1 MKLTKLRLKEIIRE
15 ELYSEGFFD
24 FFKKKSDKPEHRG
37 KTIRISND
45 VDVSFMDGNLQL
57 YGKKGKL
64 GLDKKNM
71 RVLLSLIRKN
81 MGYTFEGT
89 KLGKS
94 KGKLP
99 SGIRIHMDTT
109 KGLTLFDDK
118 GKPIHL
124 GREELIKFLRTVK
137 KQMKVN

>member
-1 MKLTKLRLKEIIRE
+1 MKLTKSRLKEIIRE
-15 ELYSEGFFD
+15 ELFAEGFLD
-24 FFKKKSDKPEHRG
+24 FMKKKSDKPKRG

-71 RVLLSLIRKN
+71 RVLLNLIRQN
-81 MGYTFEGT
+81 MGYTFEAT
-89 KLGKS
+89 KLGKT

-124 GREELIKFLRTVK
+124 GREELVKFLRTVK
-137 KQMKVN
+137 KQMKIS